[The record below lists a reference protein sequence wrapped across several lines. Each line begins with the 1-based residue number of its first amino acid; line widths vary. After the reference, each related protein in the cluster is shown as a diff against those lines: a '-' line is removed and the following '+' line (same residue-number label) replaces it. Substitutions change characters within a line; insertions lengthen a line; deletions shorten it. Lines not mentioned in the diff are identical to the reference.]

1 MKDNLRESLSALM
14 DNEGDELELRRTL
27 KALDGS
33 PNDAEAWRRYHLA
46 RSLMHRDRGIDVSTD
61 LCAGIMARIEAE
73 PVPQLPADA
82 TPRRHASLPFGGGA
96 AIAAAVSLMVITGV
110 QFYNSTDSTAVPE
123 VAGGIATTDSSGA
136 SSDVQTV
143 SSGAQPVSNGIASNG
158 IADVSPTA
166 VRSVA
171 DLPFLQTPMGDG
183 IMSVGLGSNA
193 PMFMAPNQRQ
203 SQRTDIEQAS
213 LLQSYLE
220 RHAEGDAYRSGESW
234 MPLLRATAQ
243 EPLSQR

>member
-14 DNEGDELELRRTL
+14 DNEGDELELRRAL

-33 PNDAEAWRRYHLA
+33 PDDAEAWRRYHLA

-73 PVPQLPADA
+73 PIPHMSDDVAS
-82 TPRRHASLPFGGGA
+82 RRHASLSFGGGA

-110 QFYNSTDSTAVPE
+110 QFYNSSGSSAIPD
-123 VAGGIATTDSSGA
+123 VASGIATTDSSPELA
-136 SSDVQTV
+136 SSNAQSV
-143 SSGAQPVSNGIASNG
+143 S
-158 IADVSPTA
+158 TA
-166 VRSVA
+166 VADIPEVA
-171 DLPFLQTPMGDG
+171 RAAANLPLFQAPMGDG
-183 IMSVGLGSNA
+183 LMAVGMGSDV
-193 PMFMAPNQRQ
+193 PLFMAPNQRQ
-203 SQRTDIEQAS
+203 SPRADIEQAR

-220 RHAEGDAYRSGESW
+220 RHAKESAYRSGESW
-234 MPLLRATAQ
+234 IPLLRVSAQ

>member
-33 PNDAEAWRRYHLA
+33 SDDAEAWRRYHLA

-73 PVPQLPADA
+73 PAPHMTDDA
-82 TPRRHASLPFGGGA
+82 ASRRHVSLPFSGGA

-110 QFYNSTDSTAVPE
+110 QFYNSTGSSAIPD
-123 VAGGIATTDSSGA
+123 VASGIATTGTSPELA
-136 SSDVQTV
+136 SSN
-143 SSGAQPVSNGIASNG
+143 AQPVSS
-158 IADVSPTA
+158 T
-166 VRSVA
+166 VA
-171 DLPFLQTPMGDG
+171 EIPEVTRPAANLPLFDTPVGDG
-183 IMSVGLGSNA
+183 LMTVGMGSDV
-193 PMFMAPNQRQ
+193 PLFMAPNHRQ
-203 SQRTDIEQAS
+203 SQRVDIEQAQ
-213 LLQSYLE
+213 LLHSYLE
-220 RHAEGDAYRSGESW
+220 RHAEGSAYRSGESW
-234 MPLLRATAQ
+234 MPLLRVSAQ